1 VSRGLALLFAVVG
14 TLLLVSISFF
24 MTTGQPWLVLIASII
39 SILFIGYGFVIKV
52 QMRRK
57 NENSS
62 GSNS

>member
-1 VSRGLALLFAVVG
+1 VNRGLALLFAVIG

-24 MTTGQPWLVLIASII
+24 MTTGQPWLVLVASII
-39 SILFIGYGFVIKV
+39 SILVIGYGFVLKV

>member
-1 VSRGLALLFAVVG
+1 VSRGLALLFAVIG

-24 MTTGQPWLVLIASII
+24 MTTGQPWLVLLASII

-57 NENSS
+57 NKNSS

>member
-1 VSRGLALLFAVVG
+1 LTRGLALLFAVIG

-24 MTTGQPWLVLIASII
+24 MTTGQPWLVLLASIV
-39 SILFIGYGFVIKV
+39 SILFIGFGFVVKV
-52 QMRRK
+52 RMRRK